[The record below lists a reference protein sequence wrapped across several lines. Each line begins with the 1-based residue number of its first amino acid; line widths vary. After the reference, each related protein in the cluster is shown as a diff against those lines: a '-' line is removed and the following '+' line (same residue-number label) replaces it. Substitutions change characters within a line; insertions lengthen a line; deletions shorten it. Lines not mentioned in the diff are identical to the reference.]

1 MIILTRKQAAEKF
14 KQAQRLR
21 KTHKEGGEEFKE
33 TAQHKVARLEKEV
46 KDRFRQI
53 ANNFLGVK

>member
-1 MIILTRKQAAEKF
+1 MKIMSIDECRAAYER
-14 KQAQRLR
+14 AQRLR

-53 ANNFLGVK
+53 ANNFIGVK